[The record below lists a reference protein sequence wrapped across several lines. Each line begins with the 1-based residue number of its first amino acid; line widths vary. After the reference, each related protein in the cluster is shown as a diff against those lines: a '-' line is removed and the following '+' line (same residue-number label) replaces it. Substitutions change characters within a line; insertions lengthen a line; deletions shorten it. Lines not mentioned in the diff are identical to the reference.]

1 MSGVR
6 SVLWAGVVVR
16 LALIAYGEWHDSQHA
31 VKYTD
36 VDFEVFSDAATS
48 VWHHGSPYA
57 RATYRYTPLLAWILA
72 PLQHLVHRVA
82 GKMIFCLA
90 DIGVALAIAALL
102 QTQTARDRTWA
113 VAIWLLNPL
122 VVNVSTRGNAE
133 SVVALC
139 VLGALLLLR
148 RGQLDAA
155 ALVYALAIHVKIYPI
170 LFALALFLGVGEWSW
185 RDWRRVR
192 FGVLTALALAAL
204 TAALY
209 ALYGYEFIYESYLY
223 HIGRSDPRH
232 NFSLHFYMLYLHG
245 AAGWSGDA
253 VAALAP
259 FLPQVALVLV
269 LSWFYCRGERLYFGL
284 FALTAVFVIFNKVC
298 TVQYFVWYF
307 SLLPLVLPALRRSAA
322 LSAWRAATMFAL
334 WLAGVALWLLQAYRL
349 EFLGENT
356 YLAVWFAS
364 VVFFSVNVGVLC
376 ALILAFG
383 GDDTTTTTKAK
394 NE

>member
-1 MSGVR
+1 MNGVR
-6 SVLWAGVVVR
+6 AVLWAGVAVR
-16 LALIAYGEWHDSQHA
+16 LVLIAYGEWHDSQHA

-48 VWHHGSPYA
+48 VWNHGSPYA

-82 GKMIFCLA
+82 GKLIFCAA
-90 DIGVALAIAALL
+90 DIGVALVIAALL
-102 QTQTARDRTWA
+102 QDHSAGDRAWA

-139 VLGALLLLR
+139 VLAALLLLR
-148 RGQLDAA
+148 RGRLDAA

-170 LFALALFLGVGEWSW
+170 LFALALFLGVGEWNW

-192 FGVLTALALAAL
+192 FGVVTLVALVAL

-209 ALYGYEFIYESYLY
+209 QLYGYEFLYESYLY

-284 FALTAVFVIFNKVC
+284 FALTAVFVVFNKVC

-307 SLLPLVLPALRRSAA
+307 SLLPLVLPALRRSAV
-322 LSAWRAATMFAL
+322 LSVQRAAVMFAL
-334 WLAGVALWLLQAYRL
+334 WLAAMALWLLQAYRL

-364 VVFFSVNVGVLC
+364 VVFFSVNIGILC

-383 GDDTTTTTKAK
+383 DEKNNHVDKRK